1 MEITIRVI
9 WKGKG
14 ADPNNP
20 KPLSVPK
27 DQVQTGS
34 GDWRIPGNRTSN
46 PVTVEGETFTDKA
59 GTKSSKVVSA
69 TVAAMMNGGFSNV
82 RSKVEDDKEKLMFS
96 QALRIKFT
104 WPNDARA
111 DRDALTLGNRDQ
123 GLYPS
128 FRAGSP
134 FRR

>member
-27 DQVQTGS
+27 VRVQTGS
-34 GDWRIPGNRTSN
+34 GNWSIPGNRTSN

-59 GTKSSKVVSA
+59 GTESSKVVSA
-69 TVAAMMNGGFSNV
+69 MIAAMMGGNFSNV
-82 RSKVEDDKEKLMFS
+82 RSNVVDDNKKLMFS
-96 QALRIKFT
+96 QALRIKLT
-104 WPNDARA
+104 WPNNARA
-111 DRDALTLGNRDQ
+111 DDKLTLGNRDQ
-123 GLYPS
+123 KLYPS
-128 FRAGSP
+128 FIAGSSFP
-134 FRR
+134 R